1 MGTPPLAAERKKNA
15 SPLVVGV
22 GDMKVSD
29 DPEEVIVT
37 YALGSCIALILY
49 DPVRKAAGML
59 HYMLPLSK
67 ANPEKAKT
75 NPAMFA
81 DTGVPLLFKTMFHLG
96 CRRENLVVKAAGGGT
111 IKDEKG
117 VFNIGKRNHTVLRK
131 ILWKNEILLS
141 AEDVG
146 GRKSRTVRLYV
157 EDGLTVVSSREGE
170 EEL

>member
-1 MGTPPLAAERKKNA
+1 MSAAETGRREA
-15 SPLVVGV
+15 RPLVVGV
-22 GDMKVSD
+22 GDIKVSS
-29 DPEEVIVT
+29 DPEEVLVT

-49 DPVRKAAGML
+49 DPEKKAAGML

-67 ANPEKAKT
+67 TSPEKAAS

-81 DTGVPLLFKTMFHLG
+81 DTGIPLLFKEMFRLG
-96 CRRENLVVKAAGGGT
+96 CRKKHLVVKAAGGGT

-117 VFNIGKRNHTVLRK
+117 VFNIGNRNHTVLRK
-131 ILWKNEILLS
+131 ILWKNEILLA

-146 GRKSRTVRLYV
+146 GRKSRTVRIYV
-157 EDGLTVVSSREGE
+157 EDGLTLVSCQGRE